1 MTTDH
6 EPGAADAGDAGDVA
20 AEAEAWLASQTGPM
34 PIDEPWPRPRRP
46 QPAARDL
53 GAMLRAAAV
62 ALACLAVLICLL
74 WR

>member
-1 MTTDH
+1 MTGEQERED
-6 EPGAADAGDAGDVA
+6 PDDVASGLA

-46 QPAARDL
+46 RPPAHDL

-62 ALACLAVLICLL
+62 ALACLAVLIGLL